1 MSRSVAHRNVVSHV
15 PLGAMDRRTSHRA
28 RLTHNMIKVSH
39 LTKRYPGHTA
49 VRDLTFDVA
58 RGEIVGFLGPN
69 GAGKTTTM
77 RILAGYLSVTGGK
90 VLIGGRDV
98 SVESLL
104 VRRSIGYL
112 PEHCALYPEMRV
124 SEYLR
129 YRGKLKGLSGRRLKK
144 RWQEVLEQC
153 GLGDTSKRL
162 IGHLSKGYRQR
173 VGLADALIHEPELL
187 ILDEPTIGLD
197 PNQILQI
204 RALIKSLAA
213 RHTVLLSTHILPEV
227 EAVCERVLILHR
239 GRIVAADEPMN
250 LNELLSTDNHL
261 IAEIRAPREELM
273 KQASALP
280 GVESVSCSNELPWL
294 HLTVRGEGSVDLRA
308 AVFDMVVY
316 HKWKLRE
323 LRSQSRSLEEVFS
336 ELTRDGVDGVEL

>member
-1 MSRSVAHRNVVSHV
+1 MGRNNHPS
-15 PLGAMDRRTSHRA
+15 A
-28 RLTHNMIKVSH
+28 RLTYNMIKVSH

-162 IGHLSKGYRQR
+162 VGHLSKGYRQR

-204 RALIKSLAA
+204 RALIKSLAV

-239 GRIVAADEPMN
+239 GRIVASDKLMN

-261 IAEIRAPREELM
+261 IAEIRAPRDELI
-273 KQASALP
+273 KHVSALP

-294 HLTVRGEGSVDLRA
+294 HLAVHGQGSVDLRA
-308 AVFDMVVY
+308 AVFDMVVR

-336 ELTRDGVDGVEL
+336 ELTREGVEGVKS